1 MHSGRW
7 CHGCSRDL
15 LGSWISLRTGWR
27 SGCGWGGRA
36 GVPCASYQEAKGL
49 CSRYRSCSACFSVG
63 LVEMPGRS
71 ACWMRPRR
79 RSTISTWPVSSLWS
93 TLIGLTASICWSPI
107 RNERWPRRMCSTGLF
122 RMPPGPPLLYRSVCR
137 ENKKSPM
144 ARSWRSFFGRNTDQE
159 QENGPTVASAS
170 DRSTEDVEEGNG
182 DLAADLEA
190 YVEEPAEEVPTAE
203 EVQAERKEPAPE
215 DVWEV
220 DESEPVEPLPEPG
233 AVDEAPEAIAERQE
247 SAGWFG
253 KLRQGL
259 SRSRASFVGQL
270 NAAVAEFRDVE
281 DEEFWERV
289 EEILISSDVGVPTT
303 ARLVAKLEQEALEK
317 NIKGGDELRKLMI
330 EHAARMLEGPVELDV
345 SHTPTVILMVGV
357 NGTGKTTTIGKLSRF
372 LPGTKMFAA
381 GDTFRAAAIEQLQQW
396 GERTGTPVVARER
409 GADAAAVA
417 HEAVDAARSEGTD
430 VLLIDTAGRLHTKV
444 NLMAELDKVQRVVQR
459 QLPGAP
465 HEVLMTV
472 DATTGQNGLRQAQM
486 FKEVAGLTGIILT
499 KLDGTAKGGI
509 ALAIAN
515 EVGVPIKLISVGEKV
530 EDLHPFDARE
540 FAEALFGDL

>member
-1 MHSGRW
+1 
-7 CHGCSRDL
+7 
-15 LGSWISLRTGWR
+15 
-27 SGCGWGGRA
+27 
-36 GVPCASYQEAKGL
+36 
-49 CSRYRSCSACFSVG
+49 
-63 LVEMPGRS
+63 
-71 ACWMRPRR
+71 
-79 RSTISTWPVSSLWS
+79 
-93 TLIGLTASICWSPI
+93 
-107 RNERWPRRMCSTGLF
+107 
-122 RMPPGPPLLYRSVCR
+122 
-137 ENKKSPM
+137 M
-144 ARSWRSFFGRNTDQE
+144 ARSWRSFFRKSKDE
-159 QENGPTVASAS
+159 EPENGPVVA
-170 DRSTEDVEEGNG
+170 TEV
-182 DLAADLEA
+182 
-190 YVEEPAEEVPTAE
+190 
-203 EVQAERKEPAPE
+203 APE
-215 DVWEV
+215 VT
-220 DESEPVEPLPEPG
+220 
-233 AVDEAPEAIAERQE
+233 EAPEAEVPSAEEVLAAREEPAATEVAEVEEDFAPCEGEEALPEPSPIEAAPDAEAVADEQE
-247 SAGWFG
+247 SGGWFG
-253 KLRQGL
+253 RLRRGM
-259 SRSRASFVGQL
+259 SRSRESFVGQL
-270 NAAVAEFRDVE
+270 NAAVAEFRDAE

-303 ARLVAKLEQEALEK
+303 AKLVAELEQEALEK
-317 NIKGGDELRKLMI
+317 NITSGRELRELMI
-330 EHAARMLEGPVELDV
+330 EHAKRMLDGPVELDV
-345 SHTPTVILMVGV
+345 SHDPTVILMVGV

-372 LPGTKMFAA
+372 LPGTTMFAA

-417 HEAVDAARSEGTD
+417 HDAIQEARREGTD

-444 NLMAELDKVQRVVQR
+444 NLMAELDKVQRVIQR

-472 DATTGQNGLRQAQM
+472 DATTGQNGLRQAKM

>member
-1 MHSGRW
+1 
-7 CHGCSRDL
+7 
-15 LGSWISLRTGWR
+15 
-27 SGCGWGGRA
+27 
-36 GVPCASYQEAKGL
+36 
-49 CSRYRSCSACFSVG
+49 
-63 LVEMPGRS
+63 
-71 ACWMRPRR
+71 
-79 RSTISTWPVSSLWS
+79 
-93 TLIGLTASICWSPI
+93 
-107 RNERWPRRMCSTGLF
+107 
-122 RMPPGPPLLYRSVCR
+122 
-137 ENKKSPM
+137 M
-144 ARSWRSFFGRNTDQE
+144 ARSWRSFFRRETDEE
-159 QENGPTVASAS
+159 QENGPAVASEPE
-170 DRSTEDVEEGNG
+170 RSTEDVEEGNG
-182 DLAADLEA
+182 HLGADLEA
-190 YVEEPAEEVPTAE
+190 FEEETVEEVPTPE
-203 EVQAERKEPAPE
+203 EVQAERKEPTPE

-220 DESEPVEPLPEPG
+220 DESEPEESLPEPG
-233 AVDEAPEAIAERQE
+233 AVDEAPETIAERQE
-247 SAGWFG
+247 SGGWFG
-253 KLRQGL
+253 RLRQGL

-303 ARLVAKLEQEALEK
+303 AKLVAELEQEALER
-317 NIKGGDELRKLMI
+317 NITSGDELRELMI
-330 EHAARMLEGPVELDV
+330 AHAARMLEGPVELDV

-417 HEAVDAARSEGTD
+417 HEAVHAARSEGTD

-530 EDLHPFDARE
+530 GDLHPFDARE

>member
-1 MHSGRW
+1 
-7 CHGCSRDL
+7 
-15 LGSWISLRTGWR
+15 
-27 SGCGWGGRA
+27 
-36 GVPCASYQEAKGL
+36 
-49 CSRYRSCSACFSVG
+49 
-63 LVEMPGRS
+63 
-71 ACWMRPRR
+71 
-79 RSTISTWPVSSLWS
+79 
-93 TLIGLTASICWSPI
+93 
-107 RNERWPRRMCSTGLF
+107 
-122 RMPPGPPLLYRSVCR
+122 
-137 ENKKSPM
+137 M
-144 ARSWRSFFGRNTDQE
+144 ARSWRSFFRRNTDEE
-159 QENGPTVASAS
+159 QENGPAVASQPE
-170 DRSTEDVEEGNG
+170 RSTEDVEEGNG
-182 DLAADLEA
+182 HLTPDLEA
-190 YVEEPAEEVPTAE
+190 FVEETAAEVPTAE
-203 EVQAERKEPAPE
+203 EVQAERQEPAPE

-220 DESEPVEPLPEPG
+220 DESEPG
-233 AVDEAPEAIAERQE
+233 AVDEAPEAVAERQE

-259 SRSRASFVGQL
+259 GRSRASFVGQL

-303 ARLVAKLEQEALEK
+303 AKLVGQLEQEALER
-317 NIKGGDELRKLMI
+317 NITGGGELRELMI
-330 EHAARMLEGPVELDV
+330 EHATSMLEGPVELDV
-345 SHTPTVILMVGV
+345 SHEPTVILMVGV

-417 HEAVDAARSEGTD
+417 HEAIHAARREGTD

-444 NLMAELDKVQRVVQR
+444 NLMAELDKVQRVVRR

-509 ALAIAN
+509 ALAIAD
-515 EVGVPIKLISVGEKV
+515 EVGVPIKLVSVGEKV
-530 EDLHPFDARE
+530 EDLHPFDARQ

>member
-1 MHSGRW
+1 
-7 CHGCSRDL
+7 
-15 LGSWISLRTGWR
+15 
-27 SGCGWGGRA
+27 
-36 GVPCASYQEAKGL
+36 
-49 CSRYRSCSACFSVG
+49 
-63 LVEMPGRS
+63 
-71 ACWMRPRR
+71 
-79 RSTISTWPVSSLWS
+79 
-93 TLIGLTASICWSPI
+93 
-107 RNERWPRRMCSTGLF
+107 
-122 RMPPGPPLLYRSVCR
+122 
-137 ENKKSPM
+137 M
-144 ARSWRSFFGRNTDQE
+144 ARSWRNFFRRSTDEE
-159 QENGPTVASAS
+159 QENGPAVAGEPE
-170 DRSTEDVEEGNG
+170 RSTEDVEEGNG
-182 DLAADLEA
+182 HLDTDLESL
-190 YVEEPAEEVPTAE
+190 VEAPPAE

-215 DVWEV
+215 DVWEA
-220 DESEPVEPLPEPG
+220 DESEPEEPLPEPS
-233 AVDEAPEAIAERQE
+233 AVAEAPEGIAERQE
-247 SAGWFG
+247 SGGWFG
-253 KLRQGL
+253 RLRQGL
-259 SRSRASFVGQL
+259 SRSRASFAGQL

-303 ARLVAKLEQEALEK
+303 AKLVAELEQEALER
-317 NIKGGDELRKLMI
+317 NIKSGAELRGLMI

-345 SHTPTVILMVGV
+345 SHEPTVILMVGV

-396 GERTGTPVVARER
+396 GERTATPVVARQR

-417 HEAVDAARSEGTD
+417 HEAVQAARSEGTD

>member
-1 MHSGRW
+1 
-7 CHGCSRDL
+7 
-15 LGSWISLRTGWR
+15 
-27 SGCGWGGRA
+27 
-36 GVPCASYQEAKGL
+36 
-49 CSRYRSCSACFSVG
+49 
-63 LVEMPGRS
+63 
-71 ACWMRPRR
+71 
-79 RSTISTWPVSSLWS
+79 
-93 TLIGLTASICWSPI
+93 
-107 RNERWPRRMCSTGLF
+107 
-122 RMPPGPPLLYRSVCR
+122 MPPGPPLLCRSVCR
-137 ENKKSPM
+137 ESKKSPM
-144 ARSWRSFFGRNTDQE
+144 ARSWRSFFRRSTDEE
-159 QENGPTVASAS
+159 QENGPAVASEPG
-170 DRSTEDVEEGNG
+170 RSTEDAEGSNG
-182 DLAADLEA
+182 HLDADLESL
-190 YVEEPAEEVPTAE
+190 VEVPPAG
-203 EVQAERKEPAPE
+203 EVHAARKETAPE
-215 DVWEV
+215 DVWEI
-220 DESEPVEPLPEPG
+220 D
-233 AVDEAPEAIAERQE
+233 PEAVAERQE
-247 SAGWFG
+247 SGGWFG
-253 KLRQGL
+253 RLRQGL

-303 ARLVAKLEQEALEK
+303 AKLVAELEQEALER
-317 NIKGGDELRKLMI
+317 NINSGAELRDLMI
-330 EHAARMLEGPVELDV
+330 EHATRMLEGPIELDV
-345 SHTPTVILMVGV
+345 SHEPTVILMVGV

-417 HEAVDAARSEGTD
+417 HEAVHAARREGTD

>member
-1 MHSGRW
+1 
-7 CHGCSRDL
+7 
-15 LGSWISLRTGWR
+15 
-27 SGCGWGGRA
+27 
-36 GVPCASYQEAKGL
+36 
-49 CSRYRSCSACFSVG
+49 
-63 LVEMPGRS
+63 
-71 ACWMRPRR
+71 
-79 RSTISTWPVSSLWS
+79 
-93 TLIGLTASICWSPI
+93 
-107 RNERWPRRMCSTGLF
+107 
-122 RMPPGPPLLYRSVCR
+122 
-137 ENKKSPM
+137 M
-144 ARSWRSFFGRNTDQE
+144 ARSWRSFFRRNTDEE
-159 QENGPTVASAS
+159 QANGPVVASEPQ
-170 DRSTEDVEEGNG
+170 RTTEDVEEGNG
-182 DLAADLEA
+182 HLSTDLEA
-190 YVEEPAEEVPTAE
+190 VADKAAEAVPTAE
-203 EVQAERKEPAPE
+203 EVQAERKEPGPA
-215 DVWEV
+215 DVWEA
-220 DESEPVEPLPEPG
+220 DEIEPGEAEVSLPEPS
-233 AVDEAPEAIAERQE
+233 AVGEAQDAEALAERQE

-259 SRSRASFVGQL
+259 SRSRDSFVGQL

-281 DEEFWERV
+281 DEEFWETV

-303 ARLVAKLEQEALEK
+303 AKLVGELEQEALER
-317 NIKGGDELRKLMI
+317 NITSGAELRELMI
-330 EHAARMLEGPVELDV
+330 ERATSMLAGPVELDV
-345 SHTPTVILMVGV
+345 SHEPTVILMVGV

-372 LPGTKMFAA
+372 LPGTVMFAA

-409 GADAAAVA
+409 GADSAAVA
-417 HEAVDAARSEGTD
+417 HEAIHAARREGTD

-444 NLMAELDKVQRVVQR
+444 NLMAELDKVQRVIHR

-515 EVGVPIKLISVGEKV
+515 EVGVPIKLISVGEKI

>member
-1 MHSGRW
+1 
-7 CHGCSRDL
+7 
-15 LGSWISLRTGWR
+15 
-27 SGCGWGGRA
+27 
-36 GVPCASYQEAKGL
+36 
-49 CSRYRSCSACFSVG
+49 
-63 LVEMPGRS
+63 
-71 ACWMRPRR
+71 
-79 RSTISTWPVSSLWS
+79 
-93 TLIGLTASICWSPI
+93 
-107 RNERWPRRMCSTGLF
+107 
-122 RMPPGPPLLYRSVCR
+122 MPPGPPLLCRSVCR
-137 ENKKSPM
+137 ESKKSPM
-144 ARSWRSFFGRNTDQE
+144 ARSWRSFFRRDTDEE
-159 QENGPTVASAS
+159 QVNGPAVASEPEH
-170 DRSTEDVEEGNG
+170 STRDVEDVNG
-182 DLAADLEA
+182 RLAADLESF
-190 YVEEPAEEVPTAE
+190 VEVPSAE
-203 EVQAERKEPAPE
+203 EVQAERKEPAPD
-215 DVWEV
+215 DVWEIEETEPGEAE
-220 DESEPVEPLPEPG
+220 ESLPEPG
-233 AVDEAPEAIAERQE
+233 AVDEAPETIAERQD
-247 SAGWFG
+247 SGGWFG
-253 KLRQGL
+253 RLRQGL
-259 SRSRASFVGQL
+259 SRSRTSFVGQL

-303 ARLVAKLEQEALEK
+303 AKLVAELEQEALER
-317 NIKGGDELRKLMI
+317 NITSGAELRELMI
-330 EHAARMLEGPVELDV
+330 EHATRMLEGPVELDV
-345 SHTPTVILMVGV
+345 SHTPTVMLMVGV

-417 HEAVDAARSEGTD
+417 HEAIHAARREGTD

-530 EDLHPFDARE
+530 EDLHPFDALE

>member
-1 MHSGRW
+1 
-7 CHGCSRDL
+7 
-15 LGSWISLRTGWR
+15 
-27 SGCGWGGRA
+27 
-36 GVPCASYQEAKGL
+36 V
-49 CSRYRSCSACFSVG
+49 
-63 LVEMPGRS
+63 
-71 ACWMRPRR
+71 
-79 RSTISTWPVSSLWS
+79 
-93 TLIGLTASICWSPI
+93 
-107 RNERWPRRMCSTGLF
+107 
-122 RMPPGPPLLYRSVCR
+122 
-137 ENKKSPM
+137 
-144 ARSWRSFFGRNTDQE
+144 
-159 QENGPTVASAS
+159 
-170 DRSTEDVEEGNG
+170 
-182 DLAADLEA
+182 
-190 YVEEPAEEVPTAE
+190 
-203 EVQAERKEPAPE
+203 PAPE

-220 DESEPVEPLPEPG
+220 DESEPEELLPEPG
-233 AVDEAPEAIAERQE
+233 AVDEAPETIAERQE
-247 SAGWFG
+247 SGGWFG
-253 KLRQGL
+253 RLRQGL

-303 ARLVAKLEQEALEK
+303 AKLVAELEQEALEK
-317 NIKGGDELRKLMI
+317 NITSGDELRELMI

-372 LPGTKMFAA
+372 LPGSKMFAA

-417 HEAVDAARSEGTD
+417 HEAVHAARSEGTD

>member
-1 MHSGRW
+1 
-7 CHGCSRDL
+7 
-15 LGSWISLRTGWR
+15 
-27 SGCGWGGRA
+27 
-36 GVPCASYQEAKGL
+36 
-49 CSRYRSCSACFSVG
+49 
-63 LVEMPGRS
+63 
-71 ACWMRPRR
+71 
-79 RSTISTWPVSSLWS
+79 
-93 TLIGLTASICWSPI
+93 
-107 RNERWPRRMCSTGLF
+107 
-122 RMPPGPPLLYRSVCR
+122 
-137 ENKKSPM
+137 M
-144 ARSWRSFFGRNTDQE
+144 ARSWRSFFRRNSDEE
-159 QENGPTVASAS
+159 QENGPAVSS
-170 DRSTEDVEEGNG
+170 EPDQSTEDREEGNG
-182 DLAADLEA
+182 HHPTDLEVI
-190 YVEEPAEEVPTAE
+190 VEEAAEEVSVAE
-203 EVQAERKEPAPE
+203 EIQAERPEPTPADE
-215 DVWEV
+215 WEV
-220 DESEPVEPLPEPG
+220 EEADPGEVEDSLPESS
-233 AVDEAPEAIAERQE
+233 AVEEAWDPENVAARQE
-247 SAGWFG
+247 SGGWFG
-253 KLRQGL
+253 RLRQGL
-259 SRSRASFVGQL
+259 SRSRDSFVGQL

-303 ARLVAKLEQEALEK
+303 AKLVGELEQEALEK
-317 NIKGGDELRKLMI
+317 NITSGAELRELMI
-330 EHAARMLEGPVELDV
+330 EHATSMLEGPVELDV
-345 SHTPTVILMVGV
+345 SHQPTVILMVGV

-372 LPGTKMFAA
+372 LPGTTMFAA

-417 HEAVDAARSEGTD
+417 HEAVHEARREGTD

-444 NLMAELDKVQRVVQR
+444 NLMAELDKVQRVVGR

-472 DATTGQNGLRQAQM
+472 DATTGQNGLRQAKM

>member
-1 MHSGRW
+1 
-7 CHGCSRDL
+7 
-15 LGSWISLRTGWR
+15 
-27 SGCGWGGRA
+27 
-36 GVPCASYQEAKGL
+36 
-49 CSRYRSCSACFSVG
+49 
-63 LVEMPGRS
+63 
-71 ACWMRPRR
+71 
-79 RSTISTWPVSSLWS
+79 
-93 TLIGLTASICWSPI
+93 
-107 RNERWPRRMCSTGLF
+107 
-122 RMPPGPPLLYRSVCR
+122 MPPGPPLLCRSVCR
-137 ENKKSPM
+137 ESKKSPM
-144 ARSWRSFFGRNTDQE
+144 ARSWRSFFRRETDEE
-159 QENGPTVASAS
+159 QENGPAVVSEPE
-170 DRSTEDVEEGNG
+170 RSTEDVEEGNG
-182 DLAADLEA
+182 HLAADLQTS
-190 YVEEPAEEVPTAE
+190 VEEAAEVVPTAE

-220 DESEPVEPLPEPG
+220 DEPEESLPEPG
-233 AVDEAPEAIAERQE
+233 AVDEAPETIAERQE
-247 SAGWFG
+247 SGGWFG
-253 KLRQGL
+253 RLRQGL

-303 ARLVAKLEQEALEK
+303 AKLVAELEQEALER
-317 NIKGGDELRKLMI
+317 NIEGGDELRKLMI
-330 EHAARMLEGPVELDV
+330 EHAVRMLEGPVELDV

-409 GADAAAVA
+409 GADAAAVV
-417 HEAVDAARSEGTD
+417 HEAVYAARSESTD

-486 FKEVAGLTGIILT
+486 FKQVAGLTGIILT

-540 FAEALFGDL
+540 FTEALFGDL

>member
-1 MHSGRW
+1 
-7 CHGCSRDL
+7 
-15 LGSWISLRTGWR
+15 
-27 SGCGWGGRA
+27 
-36 GVPCASYQEAKGL
+36 
-49 CSRYRSCSACFSVG
+49 
-63 LVEMPGRS
+63 
-71 ACWMRPRR
+71 
-79 RSTISTWPVSSLWS
+79 
-93 TLIGLTASICWSPI
+93 
-107 RNERWPRRMCSTGLF
+107 
-122 RMPPGPPLLYRSVCR
+122 
-137 ENKKSPM
+137 M
-144 ARSWRSFFGRNTDQE
+144 ARSWRSFFRRSTDEERE
-159 QENGPTVASAS
+159 QGPAVASEPGPSPAP
-170 DRSTEDVEEGNG
+170 EGAEEGNG
-182 DLAADLEA
+182 QGPPASETLL
-190 YVEEPAEEVPTAE
+190 EEPPTEDVPAAE
-203 EVQAERKEPAPE
+203 EVQAQRKEPAPE

-220 DESEPVEPLPEPG
+220 EEPAPGEVEEALPEPSP
-233 AVDEAPEAIAERQE
+233 VEASDAGDVIEAQE

-253 KLRQGL
+253 RLRRGL
-259 SRSRASFVGQL
+259 SRSRDSFVGQL

-289 EEILISSDVGVPTT
+289 EEIMISSDVGVPTT
-303 ARLVAKLEQEALEK
+303 AKLVAELEQESLER
-317 NIKGGDELRKLMI
+317 NITSGAQLRELMI
-330 EHAARMLEGPVELDV
+330 EHATRMLEGPVELDV

-372 LPGTKMFAA
+372 LPGTTMFAA
-381 GDTFRAAAIEQLQQW
+381 GDTFRAAAIEQLERW

-417 HEAVDAARSEGTD
+417 HEAIQAARREGTD

-444 NLMAELDKVQRVVQR
+444 NLMAELDKVQRVVRR

>member
-1 MHSGRW
+1 
-7 CHGCSRDL
+7 
-15 LGSWISLRTGWR
+15 
-27 SGCGWGGRA
+27 
-36 GVPCASYQEAKGL
+36 
-49 CSRYRSCSACFSVG
+49 
-63 LVEMPGRS
+63 
-71 ACWMRPRR
+71 
-79 RSTISTWPVSSLWS
+79 
-93 TLIGLTASICWSPI
+93 
-107 RNERWPRRMCSTGLF
+107 
-122 RMPPGPPLLYRSVCR
+122 
-137 ENKKSPM
+137 M
-144 ARSWRSFFGRNTDQE
+144 ARSWRNFFRRETDEE
-159 QENGPTVASAS
+159 QENGPAVASEPE
-170 DRSTEDVEEGNG
+170 RSTEDVEEGNG
-182 DLAADLEA
+182 HLAADLQTS
-190 YVEEPAEEVPTAE
+190 VEEAAEEVPTAE

-220 DESEPVEPLPEPG
+220 DESEPEESLPEPG
-233 AVDEAPEAIAERQE
+233 AVDEAPETIAERQE
-247 SAGWFG
+247 SGGWFG
-253 KLRQGL
+253 RLRQGL

-303 ARLVAKLEQEALEK
+303 AKLVAELEQEALEK
-317 NIKGGDELRKLMI
+317 NITRGDELRELMI
-330 EHAARMLEGPVELDV
+330 EHATRLLEGPVELDV
-345 SHTPTVILMVGV
+345 SQTPTVILMVGV

-409 GADAAAVA
+409 GADAAAVV
-417 HEAVDAARSEGTD
+417 HEAVYAARSESTD

-486 FKEVAGLTGIILT
+486 FKQVAGLTGIILT

-530 EDLHPFDARE
+530 EDLHPFDASE

>member
-1 MHSGRW
+1 
-7 CHGCSRDL
+7 
-15 LGSWISLRTGWR
+15 
-27 SGCGWGGRA
+27 
-36 GVPCASYQEAKGL
+36 
-49 CSRYRSCSACFSVG
+49 
-63 LVEMPGRS
+63 
-71 ACWMRPRR
+71 
-79 RSTISTWPVSSLWS
+79 
-93 TLIGLTASICWSPI
+93 
-107 RNERWPRRMCSTGLF
+107 
-122 RMPPGPPLLYRSVCR
+122 
-137 ENKKSPM
+137 M
-144 ARSWRSFFGRNTDQE
+144 ARSWRNFFRKSTDGE
-159 QENGPTVASAS
+159 QENGPAVASEPEPAA
-170 DRSTEDVEEGNG
+170 EDIEEGNG
-182 DLAADLEA
+182 HHTVDLALTDDVL
-190 YVEEPAEEVPTAE
+190 AEDVPTAE

-220 DESEPVEPLPEPG
+220 EEANVGEIKELLPEPTPVEAEPDAE
-233 AVDEAPEAIAERQE
+233 AVAEAQE
-247 SAGWFG
+247 SGGWFG
-253 KLRQGL
+253 RLRKGL

-270 NAAVAEFRDVE
+270 NAAVAEFRDVD

-289 EEILISSDVGVPTT
+289 EEIMISSDVGVPTT
-303 ARLVAKLEQEALEK
+303 AKLVAELEQEALEK
-317 NIKGGDELRKLMI
+317 NITSGAQLRELMI
-330 EHAARMLEGPVELDV
+330 EHATRMLEGPVELDT

-372 LPGTKMFAA
+372 LPGTTMFAA
-381 GDTFRAAAIEQLQQW
+381 GDTFRAAAIEQLQTW

-417 HEAVDAARSEGTD
+417 HEAIQAARRESTD
-430 VLLIDTAGRLHTKV
+430 VLLVDTAGRLHTKV
-444 NLMAELDKVQRVVQR
+444 NLMAELDKVQRVIKR

-472 DATTGQNGLRQAQM
+472 DATTGQNGLRQAKM

-515 EVGVPIKLISVGEKV
+515 EVGVPIKLISVGEQV

>member
-1 MHSGRW
+1 
-7 CHGCSRDL
+7 
-15 LGSWISLRTGWR
+15 
-27 SGCGWGGRA
+27 
-36 GVPCASYQEAKGL
+36 
-49 CSRYRSCSACFSVG
+49 
-63 LVEMPGRS
+63 
-71 ACWMRPRR
+71 
-79 RSTISTWPVSSLWS
+79 
-93 TLIGLTASICWSPI
+93 
-107 RNERWPRRMCSTGLF
+107 
-122 RMPPGPPLLYRSVCR
+122 MPPGPPLLCRSVCR
-137 ENKKSPM
+137 ESKKSPM
-144 ARSWRSFFGRNTDQE
+144 ARSWRSFFRLETVEE
-159 QENGPTVASAS
+159 QKNGQAVASKRE
-170 DRSTEDVEEGNG
+170 RSTEDVEEGNG
-182 DLAADLEA
+182 YLAADLQTS
-190 YVEEPAEEVPTAE
+190 VEEAAEDVPAAE
-203 EVQAERKEPAPE
+203 EVQAERKKPAHEDVFGGDEFEPA
-215 DVWEV
+215 
-220 DESEPVEPLPEPG
+220 ESLPEPS
-233 AVDEAPEAIAERQE
+233 AVEEAPETIAERQE
-247 SAGWFG
+247 SGGWFG
-253 KLRQGL
+253 RRRQAPN
-259 SRSRASFVGQL
+259 RSRDSFVGQL

-303 ARLVAKLEQEALEK
+303 AKLVAELEQEALEK
-317 NIKGGDELRKLMI
+317 NIKGADELRELMI
-330 EHAARMLEGPVELDV
+330 EHAISMLEGPVELDV

-381 GDTFRAAAIEQLQQW
+381 GDTFRAAAIEQLQLW

-417 HEAVDAARSEGTD
+417 HEAVHAARSEGTD

-540 FAEALFGDL
+540 FAQALFGDL

>member
-1 MHSGRW
+1 
-7 CHGCSRDL
+7 
-15 LGSWISLRTGWR
+15 
-27 SGCGWGGRA
+27 
-36 GVPCASYQEAKGL
+36 
-49 CSRYRSCSACFSVG
+49 
-63 LVEMPGRS
+63 
-71 ACWMRPRR
+71 
-79 RSTISTWPVSSLWS
+79 
-93 TLIGLTASICWSPI
+93 
-107 RNERWPRRMCSTGLF
+107 
-122 RMPPGPPLLYRSVCR
+122 
-137 ENKKSPM
+137 M
-144 ARSWRSFFGRNTDQE
+144 ARSWRNFFRRDPDEE
-159 QENGPTVASAS
+159 QAQGQAVTGEP
-170 DRSTEDVEEGNG
+170 VEEGNG
-182 DLAADLEA
+182 HHE
-190 YVEEPAEEVPTAE
+190 VGVTPAEEPLVEDVPTAE
-203 EVQAERKEPAPE
+203 EVQAERKKPAPE
-215 DVWEV
+215 HVWEV
-220 DESEPVEPLPEPG
+220 EEAELAEVEEMLPESTAVEEASDAEGVVG
-233 AVDEAPEAIAERQE
+233 AQE

-253 KLRQGL
+253 RLRQGL

-281 DEEFWERV
+281 DEVFWERV

-303 ARLVAKLEQEALEK
+303 AKLVAELEQEALER
-317 NIKGGDELRKLMI
+317 NITNGAELRQLMI
-330 EHAARMLEGPVELDV
+330 EHAERMLEGPVELDV
-345 SHTPTVILMVGV
+345 SHAPTVILMVGV

-372 LPGTKMFAA
+372 LPGTTMFAA

-417 HEAVDAARSEGTD
+417 HQAIHAARSESID

-444 NLMAELDKVQRVVQR
+444 NLMAELDKVQRVVRR

>member
-1 MHSGRW
+1 
-7 CHGCSRDL
+7 
-15 LGSWISLRTGWR
+15 
-27 SGCGWGGRA
+27 
-36 GVPCASYQEAKGL
+36 
-49 CSRYRSCSACFSVG
+49 
-63 LVEMPGRS
+63 
-71 ACWMRPRR
+71 
-79 RSTISTWPVSSLWS
+79 
-93 TLIGLTASICWSPI
+93 
-107 RNERWPRRMCSTGLF
+107 
-122 RMPPGPPLLYRSVCR
+122 
-137 ENKKSPM
+137 M
-144 ARSWRSFFGRNTDQE
+144 ARSWRNFFRKSTDE
-159 QENGPTVASAS
+159 EREKGPAVASPPEDVEAGNGH
-170 DRSTEDVEEGNG
+170 RTEDVVSDE
-182 DLAADLEA
+182 DVASD
-190 YVEEPAEEVPTAE
+190 VPTAE

-215 DVWEV
+215 DEWEV
-220 DESEPVEPLPEPG
+220 EEPTSAVEALLEPTPVEAEPDAE
-233 AVDEAPEAIAERQE
+233 AVAEAQE
-247 SAGWFG
+247 SSGWLG
-253 KLRQGL
+253 RLRQGL

-289 EEILISSDVGVPTT
+289 EEIMISSDVGVPTT
-303 ARLVAKLEQEALEK
+303 AKLVAELEQEALEK
-317 NIKGGDELRKLMI
+317 NITSGAELRELMVD
-330 EHAARMLEGPVELDV
+330 HATRMLEGPVELDV

-372 LPGTKMFAA
+372 LPGTTMFAA
-381 GDTFRAAAIEQLQQW
+381 GDTFRAAAIEQLQKW

-417 HEAVDAARSEGTD
+417 HESIQAARRAGTD